1 MYSENLKNV
10 KPKQEIMWVFFKSQK
25 VTHSSGNH
33 GQALAWASKMVGLD
47 CTVVVTKNTPKSKCE
62 AIKAYGADLVFCEP
76 TYADR

>member
-1 MYSENLKNV
+1 MYSENLKSV
-10 KPKQEIMWVFFKSQK
+10 KQNSVFFKSQK

-33 GQALAWASKMVGLD
+33 GQALAWASNMVGLD